1 MSATISTDKFAAYL
15 GNALAPPSSLP
26 SSPPPFSSD
35 VSRGNPHSASHSH
48 FTESEYGI
56 QSTQS
61 SKHPTHAYPKPTLI
75 SNSTAAPVMFIPGF
89 TYPVTEYYKND
100 FEDPLRGNVDLNAW
114 RNLDPGSMEGVQTDP
129 LGARIGGQK
138 RAGDIDYDLLV
149 RLIIKLSIGENGKFK
164 NYGKEKGSNKNS
176 DGGDRDWDDVTVGG
190 KEESLKGNRA
200 DMFVRAEGS
209 ILIFLPGV
217 PEINKTI
224 RLLESVWGDMELP
237 PSSPKLKI
245 IPL

>member
-61 SKHPTHAYPKPTLI
+61 SKYPTHAYPKPTSI
-75 SNSTAAPVMFIPGF
+75 SNLTAAPVMFIPGF